1 MNKIADADELEY
13 ELRRLLAASRE
24 EYPSRSRMANELDRL
39 ASRLVTAKKKGEVIE
54 SKSWKH
60 KSSGATASL
69 YGAVPWSGA
78 DGDEKSDWELE
89 TTGYTISWDDG
100 TIGIGRQ
107 PFKTKAEAQAHL
119 DKMVEKG
126 LVDKA

>member
-1 MNKIADADELEY
+1 MASELSK
-13 ELRRLLAASRE
+13 LAR
-24 EYPSRSRMANELDRL
+24 
-39 ASRLVTAKKKGEVIE
+39 RLVTAKKKGEVIE

-69 YGAVPWSGA
+69 YGAVPWSGST
-78 DGDEKSDWELE
+78 GDEKSDWELE

-100 TIGIGRQ
+100 TIGVGRK

-126 LVDKA
+126 LVGKA